1 MDEARALI
9 REIEEELADVDREI
23 REHPYPGLFEEEA
36 VSLDAL
42 TPYVAEEFYIAQS
55 DLRSFAKMTQR
66 FGEEPD
72 VRDFFFGV
80 YRSEA
85 RAVDGLFRLA
95 DRLGHPPGELKAYEP
110 HHGAFGYAAYV
121 GWCALY
127 ATAAEVAAALLVNFA
142 AWGHNCGRISRA
154 VKSRYG
160 LDEADTVYMDVFAEL
175 EPFEEAA
182 TAIVRDGLDRGVPA
196 RKIRRACRLFQDYE
210 KQFWDTC
217 LALARRRHGA
227 PSPETS

>member
-1 MDEARALI
+1 MEQARELI
-9 REIEEELADVDREI
+9 AAIDEELADVDRAI
-23 REHPYPGLFEEEA
+23 REHPYPALFEEQEVPLEA
-36 VSLDAL
+36 LL
-42 TPYVAEEFYIAQS
+42 PYVAEEFYIAQS

-66 FGEEPD
+66 FGEEPE

-85 RAVDGLFRLA
+85 RAVEGLFRLA
-95 DRLGHPPGELKAYEP
+95 ERLGHPPEELKAYEP

-127 ATAAEVAAALLVNFA
+127 ASAAEVAAALLVNFA

-154 VKSRYG
+154 VKAHYG
-160 LDEADTVYMDVFAEL
+160 LEDADTVYMDVFAEL
-175 EPFEEAA
+175 DPFEEAA
-182 TAIVRDGLDRGVPA
+182 TAIVQDGLDRGVPP

-210 KQFWDTC
+210 RQFWDTC
-217 LALARRRHGA
+217 LALARERHGA
-227 PSPETS
+227 PGGEG